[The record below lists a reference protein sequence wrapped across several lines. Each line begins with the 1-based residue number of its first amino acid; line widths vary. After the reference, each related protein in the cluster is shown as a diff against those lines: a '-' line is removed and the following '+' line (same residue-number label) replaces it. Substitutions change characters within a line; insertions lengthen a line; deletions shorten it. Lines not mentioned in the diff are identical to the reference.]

1 MGVQK
6 QIISCSS
13 DQRTRPQTGYKII
26 MARHVLVL
34 LLFTLC
40 LYASQASKVHQKDS
54 KAYIEKVERLQDHLT
69 EDEEERALD
78 ADEDE
83 EDFQEDEEDDDAEDS
98 SLLDSMD
105 RSKRPACS
113 NRQCLRWYRG
123 WWAEVCTGEHV
134 VSVADCEKT
143 GKKCCVK
150 TKPKQSCIDNGLGCT
165 LEPACRPFN
174 WDPNGCKGKKW
185 GCCSP

>member
-40 LYASQASKVHQKDS
+40 LYASEASKVHQKDS
-54 KAYIEKVERLQDHLT
+54 KASIEKVEKLQDHLT

-98 SLLDSMD
+98 SLWDSMD

-113 NRQCLRWYRG
+113 NRKCLRWYGG
-123 WWAEVCTGEHV
+123 WWADACSGENFV
-134 VSVADCEKT
+134 PVAFCEKT
-143 GKKCCVK
+143 GKYCCVL
-150 TKPKQSCIDNGLGCT
+150 TKPKKSCTDIGGGCT
-165 LEPACRPFN
+165 LKTACDGE

-185 GCCSP
+185 GCCS